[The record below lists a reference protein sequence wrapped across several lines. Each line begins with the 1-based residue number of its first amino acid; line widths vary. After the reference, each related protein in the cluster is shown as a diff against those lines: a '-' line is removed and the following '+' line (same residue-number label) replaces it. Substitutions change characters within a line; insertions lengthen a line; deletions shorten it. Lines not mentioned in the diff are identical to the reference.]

1 MPSGKEYLSFV
12 LEQLSL
18 LENISFRAMMGEY
31 IIYYKNK
38 IVGGIYDNRFL
49 VKITKSSTEMLP
61 EAVRQLPYEKAKEML
76 LVDRIDD
83 REFLADLFNAMYDEL
98 PDRKKRN

>member
-18 LENISFRAMMGEY
+18 LENISFRSMTGEY

-38 IVGGIYDNRFL
+38 IVR
-49 VKITKSSTEMLP
+49 
-61 EAVRQLPYEKAKEML
+61 
-76 LVDRIDD
+76 
-83 REFLADLFNAMYDEL
+83 
-98 PDRKKRN
+98 